1 MGTPIAA
8 SGVVMKLIAF
18 ARSVLWMVAVA
29 ALVAAC
35 NNGSWVDAPTLCS
48 FRERVEKEKAE
59 GKAAPDSEEAVA
71 GITKMGAQE
80 ACGRVGKSFTGD
92 IDCEDGNSR
101 VKCK

>member
-1 MGTPIAA
+1 
-8 SGVVMKLIAF
+8 MKLLAK
-18 ARSVLWMVAVA
+18 ARSVLWTAAVA
-29 ALVAAC
+29 TGVAGC

-48 FRERVEKEKAE
+48 FQQTIDKERAE
-59 GKAAPDSEEAVA
+59 GKATPESEEAVA
-71 GITKMGAQE
+71 GFTKMGAQE